1 MSDWTPLLLIFAGAA
16 LVFVVLGVIADHL
29 TDEQVDAFL
38 RNKPWRPFR

>member
-1 MSDWTPLLLIFAGAA
+1 MNDWTPLLLIFGIASF
-16 LVFVVLGVIADHL
+16 VFVVLSLIADRM

>member
-1 MSDWTPLLLIFAGAA
+1 MNDWTVLLLIFGGAA
-16 LVFVVLGVIADHL
+16 LVFVVLGLIADRM